1 VQTDRRVVPV
11 VARPSDAEAA
21 TEGAR
26 WVTRWRGWADWPL
39 SLPLLALAAI
49 TVALDVTTAWTG
61 TALGS
66 LGRIATSPALP
77 LALLLAVWVG
87 LGRVGFSRDRVR
99 AWREFA
105 LAVGVV
111 LGLATV
117 GYAVAFGRPAEAV
130 GLVVAALG
138 EELVYRFAAVI
149 VFGALAAR
157 LLGRPWRNPRDW
169 GTAPG
174 LLGLL
179 AAGALFSGLPGHV
192 VQVNGPSTSVAFAS
206 LALLLGY
213 TVLRTGTVWP
223 AVLAHALLNLTT
235 IATWQTSG
243 PQGLRLALA
252 ATTLV
257 ALVAGADVAGRR
269 LGLRRRVPTVIDLSR
284 TSAPLPS

>member
-1 VQTDRRVVPV
+1 MQTDRRVVPV
-11 VARPSDAEAA
+11 VARGAVEAA

-26 WVTRWRGWADWPL
+26 WVTRWQGWADWPL
-39 SLPLLALAAI
+39 SLPLPARRDHRRPRRHHRLDGHGARVVRAHRD
-49 TVALDVTTAWTG
+49 VAG
-61 TALGS
+61 TATRAAARR
-66 LGRIATSPALP
+66 LGRPRPCRLLP
-77 LALLLAVWVG
+77 
-87 LGRVGFSRDRVR
+87 RRVR

-111 LGLATV
+111 LGLANPRLP
-117 GYAVAFGRPAEAV
+117 VAFGRPPRRWGSSSRPSARSSSTGSRPSSSSGRSPPACSA
-130 GLVVAALG
+130 G
-138 EELVYRFAAVI
+138 R
-149 VFGALAAR
+149 GAT
-157 LLGRPWRNPRDW
+157 RDW

-179 AAGALFSGLPGHV
+179 AAAALFSGLPGHV

-235 IATWQTSG
+235 IATWQASG

-252 ATTLV
+252 AATLV

-284 TSAPLPS
+284 TSAPLAS

>member
-1 VQTDRRVVPV
+1 MQTDRLVVPV
-11 VARPSDAEAA
+11 VAHRSDAEVA

-39 SLPLLALAAI
+39 SLPLLTLAAVA
-49 TVALDVTTAWTG
+49 VALDVTTAWTN
-61 TALGS
+61 TNLGS
-66 LGRIATSPALP
+66 LGRIGTSPALP
-77 LALLLAVWVG
+77 LVLLLVAGVG
-87 LGRVGFSRDRVR
+87 AGRVGLSRERVH

-111 LGLATV
+111 LVLATA
-117 GYAVAFGRPAEAV
+117 GYAIAFGRPAEAL
-130 GLVVAALG
+130 GLVVAAIG
-138 EELVYRFAAVI
+138 EELVYRFAAVLL
-149 VFGALAAR
+149 FGALAAR
-157 LLGRPWRNPRDW
+157 LLGRRWRNPRQW

-174 LLGLL
+174 LLGL
-179 AAGALFSGLPGHV
+179 AAAAVLFSALPGHV
-192 VQVNGPSTSVAFAS
+192 MQVTGPSTSVAFAS
-206 LALLLGY
+206 LGLLLGY

-223 AVLAHALLNLTT
+223 AVVVHALLNLTT

-252 ATTLV
+252 ATALVSLV
-257 ALVAGADVAGRR
+257 AAADVAGRR